1 MHNHTKLLVVA
12 GSVCLV
18 LTLVLAWCVA
28 GTRSS
33 GFFKKVFPNYQYLLK
48 AHLDYLMMSGLL
60 LIFYLMFAQLHVVAS
75 PVVLVSMGIGS
86 LMNPLGYLMLSM
98 KPTIRQSPG
107 SPFGVLMVGSFTLT
121 TVGYLGAAWY
131 VARAAMS

>member
-86 LMNPLGYLMLSM
+86 L